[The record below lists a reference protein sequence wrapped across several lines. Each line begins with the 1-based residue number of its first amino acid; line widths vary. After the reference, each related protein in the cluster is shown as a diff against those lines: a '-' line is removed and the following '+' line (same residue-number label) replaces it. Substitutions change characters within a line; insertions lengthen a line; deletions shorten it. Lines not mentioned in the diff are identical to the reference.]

1 MLNMTVGP
9 AIPSASVTPADD
21 RDARAAPQAAS
32 GVAEVLDHAF
42 QCRQTPL
49 FAILLLD
56 GFNAPELQD
65 CGTTGCVG

>member
-1 MLNMTVGP
+1 MFDSL
-9 AIPSASVTPADD
+9 PSSHD
-21 RDARAAPQAAS
+21 RDAWAAPQAAS
-32 GVAEVLDHAF
+32 GVAEILDYAF

-65 CGTTGCVG
+65 CGTTCCLG